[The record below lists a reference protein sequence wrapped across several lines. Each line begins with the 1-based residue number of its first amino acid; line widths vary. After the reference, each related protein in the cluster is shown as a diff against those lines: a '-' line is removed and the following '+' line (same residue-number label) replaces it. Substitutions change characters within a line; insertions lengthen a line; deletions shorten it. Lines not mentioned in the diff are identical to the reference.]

1 MSDEI
6 CAEDSQMNGFLS
18 GRLSVPSA
26 FSPWR
31 IAIIY
36 LGAAFAWFLITA
48 EVIGRIFGIR
58 VDVLLIRGPLFT
70 LVTALLLYLLVMR
83 YVTELRRSNAE
94 LQESTAHATAYFESA
109 VEGIVSIDDSG
120 LIVGANRTI
129 EKLFGYSPAELTGK
143 PIETLI
149 PERLRRVH
157 EQHRERFFQAPQ
169 SRPMGL
175 GLKLV
180 GRRKDGSEFPVE
192 LSLTV
197 TQTDQG
203 RFVIAFVMD
212 ITERLALEH
221 EARRGET
228 LTTLGMVAAGIV
240 HEINNPIGIIASRAE
255 LLLDDPSVLSPSL
268 RADLEVLR
276 RNALRV
282 GRISQ
287 GLLTLARHGRPKT
300 FTRIDVNDVIEDAL
314 LLVSKQMSE
323 ESIHIET
330 ALEASLPPVSG
341 DPTALEEVIINLL
354 LNARQA
360 IGGSGSIRVQTQH
373 APQPA
378 DQVQII
384 VADDGP
390 GIPTGT
396 IERLFDP
403 FFSTKATGLGIG
415 LWLSR
420 RIISEHRGDISV
432 ESEIGSGTRFLIKL
446 PEAVS

>member
-1 MSDEI
+1 
-6 CAEDSQMNGFLS
+6 MNAFWS
-18 GRLSVPSA
+18 GRLSFPRA
-26 FSPWR
+26 FSPLR
-31 IAIIY
+31 ISIIY
-36 LGAAFAWFLITA
+36 LGAAFAWFLVTA
-48 EVIGRIFGIR
+48 EVIGRIFGIPIY
-58 VDVLLIRGPLFT
+58 VLLIRGPLFT
-70 LVTALLLYLLVMR
+70 LVTALLLYLLLMR

-94 LQESTAHATAYFESA
+94 LQESTARANAYFESA
-109 VEGIVSIDDSG
+109 VEGIISIDGSG
-120 LIVGANRTI
+120 LIVRANRTI

-157 EQHRERFFQAPQ
+157 EHHRERFFQVPQ

-175 GLKLV
+175 GLNLV
-180 GRRKDGSEFPVE
+180 GRRKDGSEFPVA

-203 RFVIAFVMD
+203 RLVIAFVMD

-287 GLLTLARHGRPKT
+287 GLLALARRGSKT
-300 FTRIDVNDVIEDAL
+300 FTRIHVNDVIEDAL

-323 ESIHIET
+323 EGIHIET

-354 LNARQA
+354 LNAWQG

-373 APQPA
+373 APQA
-378 DQVQII
+378 AGQVQII

-403 FFSTKATGLGIG
+403 FFSTKVTGLGIG
-415 LWLSR
+415 LWLSK

-432 ESEIGSGTRFLIKL
+432 ESRIGSGTRFLIQL
-446 PEAVS
+446 PEAVN

>member
-1 MSDEI
+1 
-6 CAEDSQMNGFLS
+6 MNSFWS
-18 GRLSVPSA
+18 GRLSFPRA
-26 FSPWR
+26 FSPLR
-31 IAIIY
+31 ISIIY
-36 LGAAFAWFLITA
+36 LGAALAWFLVTA
-48 EVIGRIFGIR
+48 EVIGRIFGIPIY
-58 VDVLLIRGPLFT
+58 VLLIRGPLFT

-94 LQESTAHATAYFESA
+94 LQESTARANAYFESA
-109 VEGIVSIDDSG
+109 VEGIISIDGG
-120 LIVGANRTI
+120 LIVRANRTI
-129 EKLFGYSPAELTGK
+129 ERLFGYSPAELTGK
-143 PIETLI
+143 PIENLI

-175 GLKLV
+175 GLNLV
-180 GRRKDGSEFPVE
+180 GRRKDGSEFPVA

-197 TQTDQG
+197 TQTDQS
-203 RFVIAFVMD
+203 RLVIAFVTD

-255 LLLDDPSVLSPSL
+255 LLLDDPGVLSPSL

-287 GLLTLARHGRPKT
+287 GLLALAHRGPKT

-323 ESIHIET
+323 EDIHIET
-330 ALEASLPPVSG
+330 ALETSLPPVSG
-341 DPTALEEVIINLL
+341 DPTALEEVLINLL

-360 IGGSGSIRVQTQH
+360 IAGSGSIRVQTQH
-373 APQPA
+373 APQA
-378 DQVQII
+378 AGQVQII

-403 FFSTKATGLGIG
+403 FFSTKVTGLGIG
-415 LWLSR
+415 LWLSK
-420 RIISEHRGDISV
+420 RIIIEHRGDISV
-432 ESEIGSGTRFLIKL
+432 ESEIGSGTRFLIQL